1 MVSELSKML
10 LKTSV
15 LFPVQ
20 ESYEVATHVILKKFY
35 EYVKGRGRLGNQA
48 YADGLLIIPKVLS
61 QNAVYDAQEVI
72 VKLLE
77 EGAVNPNV
85 RVDCDIGEVI
95 VPQGKGIYD
104 NYR

>member
-1 MVSELSKML
+1 MVS
-10 LKTSV
+10 
-15 LFPVQ
+15 
-20 ESYEVATHVILKKFY
+20 
-35 EYVKGRGRLGNQA
+35 
-48 YADGLLIIPKVLS
+48 VLS
-61 QNAVYDAQEVI
+61 QNTGYDAQEVI

-104 NYR
+104 NYM

>member
-1 MVSELSKML
+1 MVSELSKKL
-10 LKTSV
+10 RKTSV

-20 ESYEVATHVILKKFY
+20 ESYEVATYVALKKFY
-35 EYVKGRGRLGNQA
+35 EYVKGRGRLGIQA

-61 QNAVYDAQEVI
+61 QNAGYDAQEVI

-77 EGAVNPNV
+77 DGAVNPTV
-85 RVDCDIGEVI
+85 GVVCDIGEVI
-95 VPQGKGIYD
+95 VPQDKGIYD